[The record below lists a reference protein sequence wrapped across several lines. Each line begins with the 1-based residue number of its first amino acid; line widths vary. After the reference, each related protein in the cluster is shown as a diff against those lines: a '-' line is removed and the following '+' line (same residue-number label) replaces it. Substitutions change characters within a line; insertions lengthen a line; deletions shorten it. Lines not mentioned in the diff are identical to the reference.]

1 MSSLSVL
8 HSFKDIFAKHWF
20 VVPEYQR
27 GYAWDV
33 SQWNALWQ
41 DLVHVGSLSGVP
53 HFTGSL
59 FLRPLDDVG
68 QRMEVVDGQQRL
80 VTCMLLSR
88 LLAVRAQ
95 QPQPDCRL
103 SFVGNDEFQDYFDFH
118 VRGRSDLAPR
128 LSREPSAYALRL
140 KRACQFLGDK
150 VDRLDPAEALCLLN
164 TLLSQFRLFVL
175 PVPGGFDVHVAF
187 ETLNNRGRK
196 LSQMELLKNRLIYLT
211 TVLPAAQAPS
221 DPQQSALEALRDQIH
236 QAWKGIY
243 RSLGR
248 SERTQD
254 DDDALLDAHATAY
267 FGRKRE
273 ADWLSNTLLNEVFTP
288 TNAKLSAAAIAAYVQ
303 SLETAAAWW
312 SHIHDPRDMPAVQR
326 QWLGRLDRSGMGYF
340 KPMLLAACMQLAAQ
354 SEQPV
359 VLRPAEHAA
368 VMEPLVPL
376 LREVERFVVVVYR
389 LLGNSANLG
398 GAYMHGCAHWLLSGC
413 VAKPFP
419 YAPQVASDVAGAID
433 IVVSYVK
440 AWVDN
445 REEADGTF
453 SDGRFSFV
461 GVFSCEKAL
470 NVVAQR
476 FRQKNGYY
484 NWDFTKLVLWEYE
497 EAFRLGGL
505 QPQKLQFDWDDLLF
519 SKTVEHIYPQT
530 PTDVPYWQQHMAIDG
545 RNRRLPHAV
554 QNALGNLLL
563 LARGQ
568 NSSVSN
574 HGYDE
579 KRETFKNNSYSAT
592 EVAGNFDHWD
602 ALSVALRGVAM
613 LRFVERR
620 WGIALTATPDKLSSY
635 GPLLFGEKWEDV
647 ASGAAGRKVQL
658 GRYVDVVSKLGV
670 PHIS

>member
-1 MSSLSVL
+1 MSSPSVL
-8 HSFKDIFAKHWF
+8 HSFKDIFAKHRF

-95 QPQPDCRL
+95 QPQPECRL
-103 SFVGNDEFQDYFDFH
+103 SFTGNEELQDYFDFH
-118 VRGRSDLAPR
+118 ALGRGDLAAR

-140 KRACQFLGDK
+140 QRAHQHLGER
-150 VDRLDPAEALCLLN
+150 VAQLEPTQAQRLLN
-164 TLLSQFRLFVL
+164 VLLSQFRLFVL
-175 PVPGGFDVHVAF
+175 PVPSGFDVHVAF

-211 TVLPAAQAPS
+211 TVLPAAQVPGES
-221 DPQQSALEALRDQIH
+221 TLEALRDQIH
-236 QAWKGIY
+236 RAWKGIY
-243 RSLGR
+243 KSLGR

-273 ADWLSNTLLNEVFTP
+273 ADWLSNTLLNEEFTP
-288 TNAKLSAAAIAAYVQ
+288 TNANLSPAAIGAYVQ

-312 SHIHDPRDMPAVQR
+312 SHIHDPRDMPSVQR
-326 QWLGRLDRSGMGYF
+326 QWLVRLDRSGMGYF
-340 KPMLLAACMQLAAQ
+340 KPMLLAACMRLAAQ

-359 VLRPAEHAA
+359 VLKPTEHAA

-398 GAYMHGCAHWLLSGC
+398 GAYMHGCAHWLLRGC

-419 YAPQVASDVAGAID
+419 YATQVASDVAGAIG
-433 IVVSYVK
+433 ISAAYVK

-453 SDGRFSFV
+453 SDARFSFA
-461 GVFSCEKAL
+461 GVFSTEKAL

-497 EAFRLGGL
+497 EAFRLGGS
-505 QPQKLQFDWDDLLF
+505 QPQKLQFGWDDLSF

-530 PTDVPYWQQHMAIDG
+530 PTEVLYWQQHMAIDG

-554 QNALGNLLL
+554 QNSLGNLLL

-602 ALSVALRGVAM
+602 ALSIALRGVVM
-613 LRFVERR
+613 LKFVERR
-620 WGIALTATPDKLSSY
+620 WGIALTATPDKLPSY

-647 ASGAAGRKVQL
+647 ASGEAGRKVQL